1 MDYEPIR
8 ILLVE
13 DNPGDAGLVKEMLDE
28 ATTVRFEL
36 TRGDR
41 LSTALDLLDK
51 GSFDIILLDLSLP
64 DGYGLD
70 TVIQTHVAR
79 PEIPIVVMSGLG
91 DEELAL
97 KALHEGA
104 QDYLVK
110 GRVDS
115 DLLIRSVRYSIE
127 RKQSEEALRKAYD
140 ELEQRVRERT
150 EELVLTN
157 DALLAEIAERKR
169 TEEAL
174 QKSEASLAEAQRIA
188 RLGNWDWDIRTN
200 ELHWSEETY
209 HIFGL
214 NPKEVGVTY
223 DKFLE
228 SVHPEDREFVN
239 KAVQDALGGKPY
251 SIEHRLVLPGGAVRF
266 VYEQGEVALGESGEP
281 TRMLGIVQD
290 VTEKKEK
297 EMQLIMSERLA
308 ALGQMASGV
317 AHEIN
322 NPLATIAA
330 CAEGLLNRIKRG
342 QMSTGLFENYLKII
356 DEEVL
361 RCKGITTSM
370 LSFVRKAAYEKKD
383 VDLNHILD
391 KTLELIGF
399 QGRLKEVEVIKQYSG
414 KLIVRGSEGELKQ
427 VFLVIVSNAL
437 DAMEDKGSLKFV
449 TGTIPPALW
458 ERVQQRRS
466 RSSIRGR
473 GYPPS

>member
-1 MDYEPIR
+1 
-8 ILLVE
+8 
-13 DNPGDAGLVKEMLDE
+13 
-28 ATTVRFEL
+28 
-36 TRGDR
+36 
-41 LSTALDLLDK
+41 
-51 GSFDIILLDLSLP
+51 
-64 DGYGLD
+64 
-70 TVIQTHVAR
+70 
-79 PEIPIVVMSGLG
+79 
-91 DEELAL
+91 
-97 KALHEGA
+97 
-104 QDYLVK
+104 
-110 GRVDS
+110 
-115 DLLIRSVRYSIE
+115 
-127 RKQSEEALRKAYD
+127 
-140 ELEQRVRERT
+140 
-150 EELVLTN
+150 
-157 DALLAEIAERKR
+157 
-169 TEEAL
+169 
-174 QKSEASLAEAQRIA
+174 
-188 RLGNWDWDIRTN
+188 
-200 ELHWSEETY
+200 
-209 HIFGL
+209 
-214 NPKEVGVTY
+214 
-223 DKFLE
+223 
-228 SVHPEDREFVN
+228 
-239 KAVQDALGGKPY
+239 
-251 SIEHRLVLPGGAVRF
+251 
-266 VYEQGEVALGESGEP
+266 
-281 TRMLGIVQD
+281 MLGIVQD

-449 TGTIPPALW
+449 TGTIPPGPVGKGTTA
-458 ERVQQRRS
+458 EVKIIDTGPGIS
-466 RSSIRGR
+466 
-473 GYPPS
+473 PS